1 MLKVIIDIVNTSI
14 KFQANQ
20 MGFDSAQNN
29 SVKSWLD
36 FEKRSRRGNI
46 MAAVGG
52 GGGGGIWLPADMP
65 DCR

>member
-52 GGGGGIWLPADMP
+52 CGGGGMGLPADMP